1 MNSAKLSLNYGR
13 DGAIRYPSESNSGV
27 ISSPYRAVCGGLW
40 PPADQRFYASTY
52 GRFNT
57 ADPYAA
63 SGGPEDPGSWN
74 RYAYVGGDPVNWLD
88 PQGTFKQKP
97 DLSLPLWT
105 LFGYWSS
112 GDQSGAPLG
121 PPPQSKSEFF
131 SETYKQNGFAAAAS
145 LSAQCK
151 KALGDKGVSVTSL
164 EALAVQV
171 DYFNATDDE
180 IGNRSINSFFDNGDF
195 HNLNASGYGNAFVP
209 VDRAGENR
217 LSKVVIRAGFF
228 LKSIADRQT
237 ILVHELLHIYTN
249 KDDQSLRNFL
259 GLDQSDSEPSPQIT
273 EWLAKDCPKK

>member
-1 MNSAKLSLNYGR
+1 M
-13 DGAIRYPSESNSGV
+13 
-27 ISSPYRAVCGGLW
+27 
-40 PPADQRFYASTY
+40 
-52 GRFNT
+52 
-57 ADPYAA
+57 
-63 SGGPEDPGSWN
+63 
-74 RYAYVGGDPVNWLD
+74 
-88 PQGTFKQKP
+88 
-97 DLSLPLWT
+97 
-105 LFGYWSS
+105 
-112 GDQSGAPLG
+112 
-121 PPPQSKSEFF
+121 
-131 SETYKQNGFAAAAS
+131 
-145 LSAQCK
+145 
-151 KALGDKGVSVTSL
+151 